1 MLYNCFVIE
10 TGIINPS
17 TMTCGGDHTCLPTEF
32 CGKATLNPDYGATSF
47 DNILYALLN
56 VF

>member
-17 TMTCGGDHTCLPTEF
+17 TMTCGGDHACLPTEF
-32 CGKATLNPDYGATSF
+32 CGKATRNPDYGATSF